1 MASNVFQHTESL
13 FAGTPENPGEG
24 NDNALDLELLQTQ
37 HDDNHSAE
45 NRLEGVVSDNPFASD
60 AHSALD
66 SDGLNVDSEAAD
78 RPSHPIAE
86 ESYPSGADQNAFPDE
101 NVDPLDTSLSGG
113 SNINHGRSEPGT
125 DITMRPQSFTEQS
138 ESKQHDNSRKSAEE
152 TPRIAF
158 ATSDHVDSAHKSD
171 LQSDRR
177 ASVRRDPKSNGYD
190 FSGKISLSRN
200 NSVVSMAKQNG
211 RARPP
216 AYAKPPR
223 WRERFWHT
231 PTRQ

>member
-1 MASNVFQHTESL
+1 MASNDAV
-13 FAGTPENPGEG
+13 
-24 NDNALDLELLQTQ
+24 LDLELLQTH
-37 HDDNHSAE
+37 HDDDHSQE
-45 NRLEGVVSDNPFASD
+45 NKLEGVVSDNPFASD
-60 AHSALD
+60 AQSAPN

-78 RPSHPIAE
+78 RASHPVAE
-86 ESYPSGADQNAFPDE
+86 ESDPSGAVQDAFPDD

-138 ESKQHDNSRKSAEE
+138 ESRQHDGVRSPAEE

-158 ATSDHVDSAHKSD
+158 ASSDHVDNAHKSD

-200 NSVVSMAKQNG
+200 NSVVSMDGKDD
-211 RARPP
+211 RSCPP
-216 AYAKPPR
+216 AYAKSPR
-223 WRERFWHT
+223 WRGRFWRT
-231 PTRQ
+231 PTRQLKTDRSPNPPSRE